1 MSQSTVSQDQQDH
14 RVLRGFEL
22 SALEKARPANDPTG
36 KRSLRI
42 AVCSE
47 NFLPKVDG
55 VTRTLAKLL
64 EHLQS
69 EGHQALVLG
78 PNSGM
83 DSYAGHEVV
92 GTRGLPMLGVYKG
105 LALNFIRPKF
115 LSKLREFKPD
125 VIHFVD
131 PIWLCAQVI
140 PVVQWYMPD
149 VPLVASYHTNLAS
162 YATLF
167 GFPWL
172 TPTMWNLMRNLHAR
186 CEFTAC
192 PSPSTA
198 RMLES
203 QGFNNVIQ
211 WPRGVYTSMFNP
223 GARDYNL
230 RRSWGAE
237 PINATSSDDVEGK
250 IVMLYVG
257 RISWEKNLRL
267 LVEAFRGLERAS
279 TDRSRPA
286 CKLVFVGDGPAKSE
300 LEQLCQS
307 YGLDAVF
314 MGYRKGQELA
324 ACFASADIFA
334 FPSWT
339 ETFGQVVLESLAS
352 GLPVVG
358 LRAEGV
364 CDLVKHGET
373 GLLLDMDDLVP
384 ENAATNKS
392 NSPPPSYST
401 FKPLPSNPHSLV
413 GSDAPTFSLAVSM
426 YRSLLVE
433 LASDH
438 DLRRKMGTKAAL
450 EASTKSWH
458 GAMEMLVDGYRDVV
472 TRHEQGVLSSSK
484 NKRHQAVDEKQL
496 KDLKLELS
504 RQSTLEVDVVCDAPE
519 AGTNYK
525 EQDLSAR
532 ASSTDT
538 KRRRLLRFG
547 TAFRRTSGGKRVKQ
561 TGGSLSL
568 TTWLG
573 REPAALEQQILTEEP
588 VSMLRVHEKS
598 EQAGQLWALKWLVR
612 FILLS
617 YLVYL
622 ISTYVAR
629 FEPIARVIRVD

>member
-1 MSQSTVSQDQQDH
+1 MSSVSHSADSDH

-36 KRSLRI
+36 RRSLRI
-42 AVCSE
+42 AICSE

-115 LSKLREFKPD
+115 LRKLREFKPD

-131 PIWLCAQVI
+131 PIWLCAQ
-140 PVVQWYMPD
+140 QWYMPD

-172 TPTMWNLMRNLHAR
+172 TPTMWNLMRNLHSR

-192 PSPSTA
+192 PSPSTQ

-203 QGFNNVIQ
+203 QGFNHVIQ
-211 WPRGVYTSMFNP
+211 WPRGVYTTLFNP
-223 GARDYNL
+223 TARDFNL
-230 RRSWGAE
+230 RQSWGAE
-237 PINATSSDDVEGK
+237 QSVTVQQGDSQGEQSSVTAPPRQESK

-267 LVEAFRGLERAS
+267 LVEAFRGLEKPDVAG
-279 TDRSRPA
+279 SRPA
-286 CKLVFVGDGPAKSE
+286 CTLVFVGDGPARPE
-300 LEQLCQS
+300 LEQLCAT

-384 ENAATNKS
+384 ENAGTTAATA
-392 NSPPPSYST
+392 NSPPLYST
-401 FKPLPSNPHSLV
+401 FKPLPTNPHSLV

-426 YRSLLVE
+426 YRALLVE
-433 LASDH
+433 LASNH
-438 DLRRKMGTKAAL
+438 DRRRAMGVQAAL
-450 EASTKSWH
+450 EAGTKSWH
-458 GAMEMLVDGYRDVV
+458 GAMEMLVDGYRNVV
-472 TRHEQGVLSSSK
+472 TRHESRSSYKPTRSLTKQDSK
-484 NKRHQAVDEKQL
+484 LA
-496 KDLKLELS
+496 LS

-519 AGTNYK
+519 HFGQLVDNL
-525 EQDLSAR
+525 EGEAR

-538 KRRRLLRFG
+538 KRRRVL
-547 TAFRRTSGGKRVKQ
+547 TAFRRTSGGGRVRH
-561 TGGSLSL
+561 TGSLSL

-573 REPAALEQQILTEEP
+573 RKQTHASFTDDPVTMVQVHDKLE
-588 VSMLRVHEKS
+588 H
-598 EQAGQLWALKWLVR
+598 AGQLWALKWLIR
-612 FILLS
+612 FIVLS

-622 ISTYVAR
+622 ASAYIAR
-629 FEPIARVIRVD
+629 FQPVAHIIQVE